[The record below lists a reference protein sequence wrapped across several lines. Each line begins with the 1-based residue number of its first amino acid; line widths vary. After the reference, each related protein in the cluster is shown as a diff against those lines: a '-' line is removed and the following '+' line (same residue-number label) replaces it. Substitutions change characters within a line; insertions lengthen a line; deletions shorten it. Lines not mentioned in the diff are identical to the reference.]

1 MSQLII
7 SDSKLKLNAEIQQQ
21 LFLLN
26 KLLLKA
32 CEENLVVKISTP
44 FNTIGKDGNLDC
56 KYYNEIKIN
65 LFVLL

>member
-7 SDSKLKLNAEIQQQ
+7 SESKSKLNAKIQQHV
-21 LFLLN
+21 FLIN
-26 KLLLKA
+26 KLLLKS

-44 FNTIGKDGNLDC
+44 SNTIGKDGHLAC

-65 LFVLL
+65 LAVSL